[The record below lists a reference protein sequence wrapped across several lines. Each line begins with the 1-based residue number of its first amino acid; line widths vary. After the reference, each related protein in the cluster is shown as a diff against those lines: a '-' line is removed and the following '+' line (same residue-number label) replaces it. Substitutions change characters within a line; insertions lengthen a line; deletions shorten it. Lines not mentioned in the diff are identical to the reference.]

1 MSEELSIAVLGAGAI
16 GGCMAAALGD
26 AGHSVQLCVRTPFEQ
41 LVRHLDGEQSTYSHP
56 VFTDAS
62 QVQPVDW
69 LFLCTKA
76 HQIAAAEPWLRALI
90 GARTRVAVMQNGVD
104 HAERVVDFVSADRVL
119 PGVVMLPASSSAAGV
134 VEQARAASVHVP
146 DINLGAQF
154 KSLFAGQEAIRIDLV
169 ADFTS
174 ALWGKLVFNAVG
186 GAVCSLTLNPLGA
199 IAAPGIKQ
207 LVTDLIEE
215 VVAVARAEGAIMS
228 DNCAAETITY
238 FQGPVRDHWTSIAQ
252 DRRAGRLM
260 EWQARNAVVGR
271 IARRH
276 GIATPFNDAMT
287 ALLALVDDPAY

>member
-1 MSEELSIAVLGAGAI
+1 MSEELSIAVLGVGAI

-41 LVRHLDGEQSTYSHP
+41 LVRNLDGERTSYAHP
-56 VFTDAS
+56 VLTDAS
-62 QVQPVDW
+62 QVQTVDW
-69 LFLCTKA
+69 LCLCTKA

-90 GARTRVAVMQNGVD
+90 GPRTRVAVMQNGVD
-104 HAERVVDFVSADRVL
+104 HAERVVEYVSAD
-119 PGVVMLPASSSAAGV
+119 
-134 VEQARAASVHVP
+134 QARAASVQVP
-146 DINLGAQF
+146 DTNFGAQF
-154 KSLFAGQEAIRIDLV
+154 KSLFVGQEVIRIDPV

-186 GAVCSLTLNPLGA
+186 GAVCALTLSPLGA
-199 IAAPGIKQ
+199 ITAPGIKQ

-215 VVAVARAEGAIMS
+215 VVAVARAEGAVMS
-228 DNCAAETITY
+228 DNCAQETITY

-260 EWQARNAVVGR
+260 EWEARNSAVGR